1 MTFYVT
7 TKNCCHEIVV
17 HEPERFYLLKY
28 SGVDPFKNGFI
39 TINHTYIMYAKRYDF
54 YQNSGFFLKNFLIF
68 LGGRGMCCIAAH
80 REITNGFVRS

>member
-1 MTFYVT
+1 MRLASV
-7 TKNCCHEIVV
+7 
-17 HEPERFYLLKY
+17 PLSERFYLLKY